1 MIGAPFDSGDWST
14 VTDTYYAGAGGGEF
28 IWLMISIA
36 LCVVALIGGAIHEG
50 RAYKRAE
57 RDNPDLRKK

>member
-1 MIGAPFDSGDWST
+1 MTGAPFDTGTWAG
-14 VTDTYYAGAGGGEF
+14 VTDSYYAGAGGEF

-50 RAYKRAE
+50 RAYRKAE
-57 RDNPDLRKK
+57 RDHKDLQ